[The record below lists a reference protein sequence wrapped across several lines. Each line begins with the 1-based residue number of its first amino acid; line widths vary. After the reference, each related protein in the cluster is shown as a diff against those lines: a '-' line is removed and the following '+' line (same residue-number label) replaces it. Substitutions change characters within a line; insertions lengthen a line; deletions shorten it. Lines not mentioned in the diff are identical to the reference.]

1 MMKKLLF
8 IYTGL
13 AISIYMILPGC
24 KDSITAANIDSRVMP
39 QSNISFTN
47 DLQPVFELKCANSG
61 CHDDGTMAG
70 GLSLTSCVNAKS
82 DPGTIAPYSSKTSRL
97 VWAEEGQAGIQPMP
111 PVGVNKPF
119 TSEQDRG
126 LKKWIDEG
134 AKCN

>member
-1 MMKKLLF
+1 MKKLLF
-8 IYTGL
+8 IYSGVV
-13 AISIYMILPGC
+13 ISILVIQSGC
-24 KDSITAANIDSRVMP
+24 KDSVTAANIDNRVMP
-39 QSNISFTN
+39 QSNISFN
-47 DLQPVFELKCANSG
+47 VDLEPVFQLKCIGSG
-61 CHDDGTMAG
+61 CHDDGSIAG
-70 GLSLTSCVNAKS
+70 GLSLTTCVSAKS
-82 DPGTIAPYSSKTSRL
+82 DPGAIAPFSSKTSRL